1 MNEQIKAQI
10 GQYKHYWSNRTKKQ
24 KGLILG
30 FIITAILGAVATT
43 YFLTKQT
50 LVPLYSNLSAAEA
63 GQIKE
68 ELDAKGIVSE
78 LTNSG
83 NTVLV
88 PDTAADA
95 LKVELASK
103 GIPNSGVIDYSFFGQ
118 KSSLSMTDNEF
129 NVVKLEAM
137 QNELVKLMKGI
148 EGIEDAKVMITLPK
162 ENIWV
167 SDKGEA
173 ASASIVL
180 QTQAGYNPDEKQIQ
194 SLYHLVSK
202 SVPNLSTE
210 NIVMMNQNF
219 EYYDLASGSNA
230 KGSTNFAT
238 QRNMKKEVE
247 RDIQREVQKL
257 LSTMMGQDKVAVVVS
272 ADLDFTQENR
282 TEELVEPVDKENM
295 QGIAISAEKIKEAY
309 TGNSENP
316 GGTVGTGEGEP
327 AGTGYTAGG
336 NANQNTESNKNHER
350 INYDVN
356 RIKKEIVESP
366 YKVKDLGIQVA
377 IEPPTTGE
385 PGSLPQR
392 TVDDIE
398 KMLASIVKTSIAKD
412 DMKEEL
418 TEEEI
423 NNKISVIVSELKG
436 KSEAVTNNES
446 TIPLWVYIVGGVL
459 LLAIILLV
467 VLLMRRRKNRYEE
480 IEEEFIEPIRVEDI
494 NNEVETEESVRRKQ
508 LEKLAKEKPEEFTKV
523 IRTWLSEE

>member
-1 MNEQIKAQI
+1 MNEKIKGQM
-10 GQYKHYWSNRTKKQ
+10 GQYKEYWSNRTKKQ
-24 KGLILG
+24 KG
-30 FIITAILGAVATT
+30 FIIGTLVAVLLVAAGSV

-68 ELDAKGIVSE
+68 ELDAKGVVSQI
-78 LTNSG
+78 TNNG
-83 NTVLV
+83 NTILV

-162 ENIWV
+162 ESIWV
-167 SDKGEA
+167 SDKSEA

-180 QTQAGYNPDEKQIQ
+180 QTKPGYNPDEKQVK

-202 SVPNLSTE
+202 SVPNLPAE
-210 NIVMMNQNF
+210 NIVIMNQNF
-219 EYYDLASGSNA
+219 EYYDLD
-230 KGSTNFAT
+230 STNSTSGNANFAM

-247 RDIQREVQKL
+247 RDIQRQVQQL
-257 LSTMMGQDKVAVVVS
+257 LSTMMGADKVAVVVS

-295 QGIAISAEKIKEAY
+295 QGIAISAEKIKETY
-309 TGNSENP
+309 TGNSENE
-316 GGTVGTGEGEP
+316 GGTVGTGEDEP
-327 AGTGYTAGG
+327 AGTGYAAGA
-336 NANQNTESNKNHER
+336 NNNQNSESNKNHER
-350 INYDVN
+350 INYEVN

-377 IEPPTTGE
+377 VEPPTPGE
-385 PGSLPQR
+385 PASLPQR

-398 KMLASIVKTSIAKD
+398 KMLSSIVKTSISKND
-412 DMKEEL
+412 ETPL
-418 TEEEI
+418 TDEEI
-423 NNKISVIVSELKG
+423 TNKISVTVSDLKG
-436 KSEAVTNNES
+436 KAEATTNQA
-446 TIPLWVYIVGGVL
+446 TAIPMWVYIVGGVL

-467 VLLMRRRKNRYEE
+467 VMLVRKKRADSEE
-480 IEEEFIEPIRVEDI
+480 IEEEFMEPIRIEDI
-494 NNEVETEESVRRKQ
+494 NNEIETEEIIRRKQ

-523 IRTWLSEE
+523 IRTWLSED